1 LSCVWSLFLRSQ
13 LFADLPLYPQYLL
26 EDLKAANHI
35 VAGTTWK
42 SIYPLIS
49 DDPRYLN
56 LLGML
61 GSSPLDLFWDV
72 VDALDFQAEE
82 DQRIVESVLA
92 SKKSP
97 VVEKTTWEEFEE
109 LVKGEE
115 RLTKLEPATL
125 RAAFEKVSRCCRCS
139 SARPS

>member
-1 LSCVWSLFLRSQ
+1 M
-13 LFADLPLYPQYLL
+13 QYLL

-49 DDPRYLN
+49 DDPRFLN
-56 LLGML
+56 LLGVL

-109 LVKGEE
+109 TIKGEE
-115 RLTKLEPATL
+115 RVAQLEPATL
-125 RAAFEKVSRCCRCS
+125 RLAFEKVSRSGFGFRR
-139 SARPS
+139 ALD